1 MVTNKKSYPLR
12 KIVLSLSFLQIDWKQ
27 KNADVFFVSFSDDI
41 SSCFLKLVRK
51 TEDEFVLPNDR
62 FIYYRMSLHVLIGI
76 SIVACFSVT
85 LNIALVYMYWK
96 RERRKE
102 HRYRQ
107 PRCRASSHTFLF
119 HSDSEVLDTDSSN
132 EIVELRESSPSITGM
147 QKSKLIDRNGLARS

>member
-1 MVTNKKSYPLR
+1 MCEDSCTCDPQSGDCNYTVGSGE
-12 KIVLSLSFLQIDWKQ
+12 LSDTAHCLASQMIKGD
-27 KNADVFFVSFSDDI
+27 N
-41 SSCFLKLVRK
+41 LVP
-51 TEDEFVLPNDR
+51 DQSQDL
-62 FIYYRMSLHVLIGI
+62 RMSLHVLIGI